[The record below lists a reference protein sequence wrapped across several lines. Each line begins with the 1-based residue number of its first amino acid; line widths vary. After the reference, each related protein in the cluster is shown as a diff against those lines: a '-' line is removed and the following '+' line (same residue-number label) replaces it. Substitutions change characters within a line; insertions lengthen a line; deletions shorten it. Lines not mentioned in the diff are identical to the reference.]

1 MSAPTDFRALGKRG
15 GLATAASRDMR
26 VVAAHARR
34 RSPQSLDYWR
44 ARVVEEY
51 GALDASD
58 CDQRARAAM
67 RLHFT
72 ELGKKSAAARRKRAG
87 KVLNATNGHPDQAP
101 AVNDYGD
108 ETSDVRAEP

>member
-1 MSAPTDFRALGKRG
+1 MSATDYRKLGRKG
-15 GLATAASRDMR
+15 GLTTMASHDGRAI
-26 VVAAHARR
+26 AAHARKS
-34 RSPQSLDYWR
+34 SPQSLDYWR
-44 ARVVEEY
+44 ARVVEKF

-87 KVLNATNGHPDQAP
+87 KVLNATNGHPDQVP

-108 ETSDVRAEP
+108 ETSDVRAEQ

>member
-1 MSAPTDFRALGKRG
+1 MSAPTDMRALGRKG
-15 GLATAASRDMR
+15 GLVTASTRDMR
-26 VVAAHARR
+26 VVAAHARK

-72 ELGKKSAAARRKRAG
+72 ELGKKSAAARRRNSNGNENRADVAAG
-87 KVLNATNGHPDQAP
+87 PVRRRHPADP
-101 AVNDYGD
+101 HHR
-108 ETSDVRAEP
+108 SDHG

>member
-1 MSAPTDFRALGKRG
+1 MSAPTDYRALGKRG

-26 VVAAHARR
+26 IVAAHARK

-58 CDQRARAAM
+58 CDQRAQARM
-67 RLHFT
+67 RLHFA
-72 ELGKKSAAARRKRAG
+72 ELGKKSAATRRKRAG
-87 KVLNATNGHPDQAP
+87 KVLNATNGRPTDRTAAANTDHGYRRGLP
-101 AVNDYGD
+101 A
-108 ETSDVRAEP
+108 E